1 VGFRSLRCR
10 FDSYRGYRS
19 EVRCASPARP
29 PLRESVGAV
38 FCCLHLKEIHFL
50 ISGIFV
56 VYLFQMTSLF
66 LYIGPGMGVGT
77 LILVLLISAIVLL
90 AVGYTVW
97 ARIKRIFKK

>member
-1 VGFRSLRCR
+1 M
-10 FDSYRGYRS
+10 
-19 EVRCASPARP
+19 
-29 PLRESVGAV
+29 
-38 FCCLHLKEIHFL
+38 
-50 ISGIFV
+50 
-56 VYLFQMTSLF
+56 VYVFQMTSLF